1 MDTQDWYTVNEFAP
15 GTFQVTEGGRFN
27 MFFIVG
33 NERALALDGGIG
45 IGGLCRLY
53 ESITDLPIDFVLTHT
68 HWDHVG
74 AASQWD
80 KIGVHPNGKGQLAND
95 LSNFCQGFLK
105 GWDKPL
111 PQGFDP
117 ASYNIKPPVFGWE
130 VKEGDVIDLGGRRL
144 RVYDTPGH
152 SPCSIS
158 LLDDKEGVLISG
170 DLARC
175 KEVLFMQVPTAVLS
189 DYAPSLRK
197 LEKLAGEVKW
207 ICSGHTPPYPD
218 ASILGEM
225 AAFVEEIEAGKHE
238 PPKKA
243 DGGNWGE
250 VDEYEAPCCK
260 VWIQDHAR
268 K

>member
-144 RVYDTPGH
+144 RVYGHPGALAVQH
-152 SPCSIS
+152 LAPRRQRGGPHLGRPRPVQGSPVHA
-158 LLDDKEGVLISG
+158 GAHG
-170 DLARC
+170 GA
-175 KEVLFMQVPTAVLS
+175 FG
-189 DYAPSLRK
+189 LRP
-197 LEKLAGEVKW
+197 LPAQTRE
-207 ICSGHTPPYPD
+207 T
-218 ASILGEM
+218 
-225 AAFVEEIEAGKHE
+225 
-238 PPKKA
+238 
-243 DGGNWGE
+243 GGGGE
-250 VDEYEAPCCK
+250 VDLLRPHAPLPGR
-260 VWIQDHAR
+260 IHSRRDGR
-268 K
+268 LRRRD